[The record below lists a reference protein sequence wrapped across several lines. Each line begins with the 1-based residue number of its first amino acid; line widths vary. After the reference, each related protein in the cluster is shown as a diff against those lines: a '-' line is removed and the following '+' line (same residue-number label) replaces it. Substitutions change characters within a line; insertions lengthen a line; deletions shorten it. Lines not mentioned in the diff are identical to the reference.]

1 MGRTAKLG
9 VRKKKNGKYFLT
21 GCWITDPD
29 RPGELRRHRP
39 VFDTKA
45 EAKDEIAKIEKKEFE
60 EGVGASRLSDDERRD
75 AVRAKDILTPF
86 HATLESAARFYVK
99 HLQATQKSILFKDL
113 SDEFFALKKK
123 EMDANVDGAWTP
135 EDYRD
140 TKSRSGKFAENFKDR
155 WVSEISSD
163 DIHNW
168 LEDQKLVCGAQN
180 RKNHRRALSKIFAYA
195 KMKKYC
201 AENTV
206 SSVNRIRV
214 TRERPKVFTVDQI
227 ATLLNGA
234 PEPLRP
240 YIAIGVFAGLR
251 PSEVQRLLWSDICNG
266 QIYVNKH
273 GKTGSRYASVEPNL
287 AVWLQPFEKMIGR
300 VAVPEADRKASKL
313 AKDLKVIAGKWP
325 QDILRHS
332 FGTAHLC
339 HFKNE
344 ALTAHLMGNSV
355 SVIKRDYLDAIPKA
369 DAARWWEL
377 VPEPKGCPASGS
389 EVSR

>member
-9 VRKKKNGKYFLT
+9 IGKKKNGKWFLK
-21 GCWITDPD
+21 GHWISDPAI
-29 RPGELRRHRP
+29 PGKMLRHRP
-39 VFDTKA
+39 EFDSKA
-45 EAKDEIAKIEKKEFE
+45 DAQEKLESVRKKAFE
-60 EGVGASRLSDDERRD
+60 EGVGASRLNDDERRD
-75 AVRAKDILTPF
+75 AVRAKEILRPF
-86 HATLESAARFYVK
+86 HATLESAAKFFAK
-99 HLQATQKSILFKDL
+99 HLQATQKSILFGKL
-113 SDEFFALKKK
+113 SEEFFALKKK
-123 EMDANVDGAWTP
+123 EIEAKVEGAWTP

-140 TKSRSGKFAENFKDR
+140 TKSRCGKFAEKFNDR

-168 LEDQKLVCGAQN
+168 LEDQKLICGAQN

-206 SSVNRIRV
+206 KNVTRIRV
-214 TRERPKVFTVDQI
+214 NRERPKVFTVEQI

-234 PEPLRP
+234 PESLRP

-251 PSEVQRLLWSDICNG
+251 PSEVQRLLWSDIRNDG

-273 GKTGSRYASVEPNL
+273 GKTGSRYASIESNL
-287 AVWLQPFEKMIGR
+287 AAWLKPYEKKTGN

-313 AKDLKVIAGKWP
+313 AKDLNVIAGKWP

-369 DAARWWEL
+369 DAARWWGL
-377 VPEPKGCPASGS
+377 VPEPKESAIGS
-389 EVSR
+389 EVS